1 MPASQA
7 LDTASMLKSLPL
19 LTLLLVTVT
28 AAAYNFPPLS
38 GRVVDQ
44 AGLLSATA
52 EAKITAML
60 EAHEQKTGNQVV
72 VVTLDSLEGEAIEE
86 YGVALGRHWGIGQK
100 EKDNGVLLL
109 VAPNERRMRIDV
121 GYGLE
126 GTLTDALCSVIIDRR
141 LRPAFRAG
149 DYEAG
154 IRAGVEGILDV
165 LENNLPEDLEAP
177 LPDESGSIEVIIPMM
192 FMLFAL
198 AQLVTRGRQT
208 LVPAVIFGGIA
219 GIVAG
224 TVMQSLWIGA
234 IAGIILFILVYL
246 MKGGGS
252 GGGGGSSSSWSSRSS
267 GWSSGGG
274 FSGGGGS
281 FGGGGSSGGW

>member
-1 MPASQA
+1 
-7 LDTASMLKSLPL
+7 MLKSLSL
-19 LTLLLVTVT
+19 LLLLVTAT
-28 AAAYNFPPLS
+28 AVAYNFPPLS

-52 EAKITAML
+52 EAELSAQL
-60 EAHEQKTGNQVV
+60 AAHEQKTTNQVV
-72 VVTLDSLEGEAIEE
+72 VVTLNSLEGGAIEE
-86 YGVALGRHWGIGQK
+86 YGVELGRHWGIGQK

-109 VAPNERRMRIDV
+109 VAPNERRMRIEV

-126 GTLTDALCSVIIDRR
+126 GTLTDAISSVIIDRR

-154 IRAGVEGILDV
+154 IRSGVDGILDV
-165 LENNLPEDLEAP
+165 LENNVPEDLKAP
-177 LPDESGSIEVIIPMM
+177 PRQEPVPIDVIIPFM
-192 FMLFAL
+192 FVLFTFAQFFKRGGQRLLPAL
-198 AQLVTRGRQT
+198 AFGGIGGVITASIMQSLV
-208 LVPAVIFGGIA
+208 AGGIA
-219 GIVAG
+219 GV
-224 TVMQSLWIGA
+224 V
-234 IAGIILFILVYL
+234 LFLLIYL
-246 MKGGGS
+246 LKGGS
-252 GGGGGSSSSWSSRSS
+252 GGGGGGSYGWTSGSG